1 MSDTF
6 QTNYKSASNI
16 IKNINS
22 IFAAI
27 KENTNLSETQK
38 QLGRVKQYYGQAQ
51 EALKIM
57 RNTASTMTY
66 NNKIQAMGFVRDI
79 EQSLASIKKEISR
92 LEAKLNKA
100 SLMGPNVE
108 EKKKKMAEGINKLN
122 EWVNNGVVTFRT
134 NEVLKKVKASAIESE
149 NIGQEALGT
158 LENQRESLSRSI
170 NKVDEVKTNANQAK
184 QLLRD
189 MNRRAIGNKLF
200 VSVIIFLL
208 VAANAVMLY
217 LNMTKNKK

>member
-1 MSDTF
+1 MQSGIWNCDYCPYFWMIQSRLFHKHGKYLDLFETPLFVLNMSDTF

-79 EQSLASIKKEISR
+79 EQSLASKKKEISR

-100 SLMGPNVE
+100 SLMGP
-108 EKKKKMAEGINKLN
+108 
-122 EWVNNGVVTFRT
+122 
-134 NEVLKKVKASAIESE
+134 
-149 NIGQEALGT
+149 
-158 LENQRESLSRSI
+158 
-170 NKVDEVKTNANQAK
+170 
-184 QLLRD
+184 
-189 MNRRAIGNKLF
+189 
-200 VSVIIFLL
+200 VIVFE
-208 VAANAVMLY
+208 
-217 LNMTKNKK
+217 TSDS

>member
-1 MSDTF
+1 MQSGIWNCDYCPYFWMIQSRLFYKHGKYLDLFETPLFVLNMSDTF

-100 SLMGPNVE
+100 SLMGP
-108 EKKKKMAEGINKLN
+108 
-122 EWVNNGVVTFRT
+122 
-134 NEVLKKVKASAIESE
+134 
-149 NIGQEALGT
+149 
-158 LENQRESLSRSI
+158 
-170 NKVDEVKTNANQAK
+170 
-184 QLLRD
+184 
-189 MNRRAIGNKLF
+189 
-200 VSVIIFLL
+200 VIVFE
-208 VAANAVMLY
+208 
-217 LNMTKNKK
+217 TSDS

>member
-16 IKNINS
+16 VKNINS

-100 SLMGPNVE
+100 SLMGPVNV
-108 EKKKKMAEGINKLN
+108 
-122 EWVNNGVVTFRT
+122 
-134 NEVLKKVKASAIESE
+134 S
-149 NIGQEALGT
+149 
-158 LENQRESLSRSI
+158 
-170 NKVDEVKTNANQAK
+170 
-184 QLLRD
+184 
-189 MNRRAIGNKLF
+189 
-200 VSVIIFLL
+200 
-208 VAANAVMLY
+208 
-217 LNMTKNKK
+217 

>member
-122 EWVNNGVVTFRT
+122 ET